1 MKKCDYCAK
10 EISYHEMY
18 CSDECRDKTF
28 AFYDKREKF
37 QKFFSVIN
45 GIFVLAIG
53 ICIFLYSFMPAVG
66 LLGAGSSLT
75 ILGVMYLFLP
85 FPPDIF
91 VAKQKLKKALFITR
105 IIACVVLALGIV
117 VLIFG
122 IIRVV

>member
-53 ICIFLYSFMPAVG
+53 ICIFLYSFMPEVG